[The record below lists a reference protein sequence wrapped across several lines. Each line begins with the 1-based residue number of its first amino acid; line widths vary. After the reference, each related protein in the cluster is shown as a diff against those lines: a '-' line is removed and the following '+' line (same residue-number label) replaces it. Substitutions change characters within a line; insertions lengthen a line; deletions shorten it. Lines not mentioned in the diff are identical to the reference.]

1 MTMMAGAVVHD
12 AEAFIRRH
20 LELRPAPSVPE
31 ISLYAAHPASRLG
44 RLPGGGGEPP
54 YWAYHW
60 AGGSALARHILDN
73 PEVVGG
79 RKLIDLG
86 CGSGIV
92 AIAAAKGGASLV
104 TAIDTDRYAIAAT
117 ALNAQANGV
126 VIDILQADILDD
138 PPPPADLILA
148 GDLFYNRNLARR
160 TLPFLQRCRA
170 AGISVLIGDPG
181 RKTLPRSRLTA
192 VAEYRVADFGEGEAS
207 GGIYTLAK

>member
-1 MTMMAGAVVHD
+1 MTAGAMVHD
-12 AEAFIRRH
+12 AEAFIRRN
-20 LELRPAPSVPE
+20 LELRPAPSIPE
-31 ISLYAAHPASRLG
+31 IALYAAHPASRLG

-60 AGGSALARHILDN
+60 AGGSALAHHLLDS
-73 PEVVGG
+73 PDIVSG
-79 RKLIDLG
+79 RKVIDLG

-92 AIAAAKGGASLV
+92 AIAAAKGGASHV
-104 TAIDTDRYAIAAT
+104 SAVDTDRYAIAAT

-126 VIDILQADILDD
+126 AVDVLQADILGD
-138 PPPPADLILA
+138 PPPSADLILA

-181 RKTLPRSRLTA
+181 RKTLPRSRLIA
-192 VAEYRVADFGEGEAS
+192 VAEYRVADFGEGETR

>member
-1 MTMMAGAVVHD
+1 MP
-12 AEAFIRRH
+12 
-20 LELRPAPSVPE
+20 LAPVPGLPE
-31 ISLYAAHPASRLG
+31 IHLHTTHPASGLRHLVG
-44 RLPGGGGEPP
+44 RGGNPP

-73 PEVVGG
+73 PDIVGG
-79 RKLIDLG
+79 RTVIDLG

-104 TAIDTDRYAIAAT
+104 TAIDTDRYAVAAT

-148 GDLFYNRNLARR
+148 GDLFYNRKLARR

-192 VAEYRVADFGEGEAS
+192 VAEYRVADFGEGETS
-207 GGIYTLAK
+207 GGIYMLVK

>member
-1 MTMMAGAVVHD
+1 MTMMAGAMVHD

-44 RLPGGGGEPP
+44 RLPGGGEPP

-73 PEVVGG
+73 PDVVSS
-79 RKLIDLG
+79 RTVIDLG

-104 TAIDTDRYAIAAT
+104 TAIDTDRYAVAAT

-148 GDLFYNRNLARR
+148 GDLFYNRKLARR

-192 VAEYRVADFGEGEAS
+192 VAEYRVADFGEGETS
-207 GGIYTLAK
+207 GGIYMLVK